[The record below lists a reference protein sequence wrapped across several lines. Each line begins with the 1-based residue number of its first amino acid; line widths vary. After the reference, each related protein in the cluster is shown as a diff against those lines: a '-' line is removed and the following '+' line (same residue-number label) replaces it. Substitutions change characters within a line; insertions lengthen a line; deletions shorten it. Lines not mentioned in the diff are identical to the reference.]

1 MIDNPNVV
9 NQDSVNP
16 NDSKQE
22 SINPNDVKQ
31 DNSDSKSEH
40 SVPYSVFKDTKNQL
54 NEMKTQLTEFQEQ
67 QKNVRENKMKE
78 EGQLKELLQEKNTL
92 IEQKDNELQ
101 EWTTYKQD
109 KRETLL
115 NQISENDRLIYSDL
129 PLNKLEA
136 HVNKS
141 VKPISAKTSTATG
154 QRGTAGE
161 FGGYDNKMEWVMND
175 PEGYEKAKKGSGD
188 KFGNIFGFNK

>member
-1 MIDNPNVV
+1 MADNPNVV

-16 NDSKQE
+16 NDLKQE

-54 NEMKTQLTEFQEQ
+54 NEMKTQLAEFQDK
-67 QKNVRENKMKE
+67 QKAVRENKMKE

-92 IEQKDNELQ
+92 IEQQTEQLQ

-115 NQISENDRLIYSDL
+115 NQIPENDRLIYSDL
-129 PLNKLEA
+129 SLDKLEA

-154 QRGTAGE
+154 QRGTTGE
-161 FGGYDNKMEWVMND
+161 MGGYSSWKEFAIKD
-175 PEGYEKAKKGSGD
+175 PVGAEKALKNQHKI
-188 KFGNIFGFNK
+188 N

>member
-1 MIDNPNVV
+1 MADNPNVV

-16 NDSKQE
+16 NDLKQE

-40 SVPYSVFKDTKNQL
+40 SVPYSVFKETKNQL
-54 NEMKTQLTEFQEQ
+54 NDIKTQLAEFQDK
-67 QKNVRENKMKE
+67 QKVVRENKMKE

-92 IEQKDNELQ
+92 IEQQTNQLQ
-101 EWTTYKQD
+101 EWTTYKQN

-115 NQISENDRLIYSDL
+115 NQIPENDRLIYSDL
-129 PLNKLEA
+129 SLDKLEA

-161 FGGYDNKMEWVMND
+161 FGGYQSHAEWASKD
-175 PEGYEKAKKGSGD
+175 PEGYKKNNMTPQSQGIKIGYGD
-188 KFGNIFGFNK
+188 F

>member
-1 MIDNPNVV
+1 MADNPNVV
-9 NQDSVNP
+9 NQDSDNP
-16 NDSKQE
+16 NVSKQE

-31 DNSDSKSEH
+31 DNSESKSEH

-54 NEMKTQLTEFQEQ
+54 NEMKTQLTEFQDK
-67 QKNVRENKMKE
+67 QKVVRENKMKE

-92 IEQKDNELQ
+92 IEQQTEQLQ

-115 NQISENDRLIYSDL
+115 NQIPENDRLIYSDL
-129 PLNKLEA
+129 SLDKLEA

-154 QRGTAGE
+154 QRGTTGE
-161 FGGYDNKMEWVMND
+161 FGGYESHIEWASKD
-175 PEGYEKAKKGSGD
+175 PEGYKKNNMTPESQGIRIGYGD
-188 KFGNIFGFNK
+188 F